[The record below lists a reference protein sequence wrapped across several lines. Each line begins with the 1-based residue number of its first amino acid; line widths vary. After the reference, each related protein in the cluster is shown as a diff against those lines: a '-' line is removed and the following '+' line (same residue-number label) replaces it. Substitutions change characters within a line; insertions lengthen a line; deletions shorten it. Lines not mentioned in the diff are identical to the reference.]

1 METLPTFNNLKS
13 LSHQLSV
20 QIEDLRVLDNND
32 LRARRK
38 ATATARRLLD
48 ELIHP
53 EEAAAEQIITLSE
66 WASIRMFMK
75 WKFFD
80 RIPLKGSISYEEL
93 AASIGA
99 EEALVIRMGQMLV
112 STGKLLQ
119 PAPNHVAHS
128 RLSPSYKTGDRN
140 GYSFAMHHDDFQ
152 PVLSS
157 LPAYFD
163 KYGSRLPKGKTEI
176 PMSFAAGADGR
187 LTPWEIFARQGKEHL
202 EQFGF
207 AMQAMPNYAWPFTG
221 AYDFS
226 WVEEY
231 ASADPERLLIVD
243 VGGSYGHALRAN
255 LVKYQGI
262 PRSRCVVE
270 DRSEMI
276 PNIREAHAGDEVMRD
291 VRKVAANF
299 HDEQP
304 VKGALIYL
312 IRRCIHDYDDDD
324 CVNILKILAES
335 LPENEPRARILIN
348 EQIMTES
355 PHRWVAAMD
364 IIMMT
369 WASLERSEQ
378 QFGKLANRAGLAVV
392 KVHKA
397 EGETS
402 M

>member
-38 ATATARRLLD
+38 ATVTARRLLD

-53 EEAAAEQIITLSE
+53 EEAAAEQIITVHFTSIHSHYSNLTATIQLSE

-99 EEALVIRMGQMLV
+99 EEALVSRSTTPSFTSRDLLTPPKVRMGQMLV

-304 VKGALIYL
+304 VKG
-312 IRRCIHDYDDDD
+312 
-324 CVNILKILAES
+324 K
-335 LPENEPRARILIN
+335 
-348 EQIMTES
+348 Q
-355 PHRWVAAMD
+355 
-364 IIMMT
+364 
-369 WASLERSEQ
+369 
-378 QFGKLANRAGLAVV
+378 
-392 KVHKA
+392 
-397 EGETS
+397 
-402 M
+402 